1 MSNRSSSVFAAIV
14 ALSLLLGFT
23 GCTNDSYK
31 TGDSDLSYLHADFV
45 VARTAAA
52 QQVVEAVNDDG
63 EQLRFDEPYE
73 CKWATEANNAYR
85 ALLYYT
91 FNKLED
97 KAPHAVSLVNV
108 PVLTPKPLADGEPA
122 GNDPVGFESMWLSK
136 AQPYLNL
143 SILLK
148 TGTADGLDTKQVVG
162 VVKNNSEDNGDGTT
176 THHLSFYHR
185 QNGVPEYYTARLY
198 VSILTDDY
206 RAGDTVV
213 LTVYTYSGVVERRIV
228 L

>member
-1 MSNRSSSVFAAIV
+1 MFNRHSAVFVVIV
-14 ALSLLLGFT
+14 ALSLLLGLT
-23 GCTNDSYK
+23 CCTNDSYK

-45 VARTAAA
+45 VARTATA

-63 EQLRFDEPYE
+63 ELLSFDEPYE
-73 CKWATEANNAYR
+73 CKWATEANNTYR

-97 KAPHAVSLVNV
+97 KAPHAVSLINV
-108 PVLTPKPLADGEPA
+108 PVLTPKPLAEGEPV

-148 TGTADGLDTKQVVG
+148 TGTADGLDSKQIVG
-162 VVKNNSEDNGDGTT
+162 IVKNHVEDNTDGTQ
-176 THHLSFYHR
+176 THHMSFYHR
-185 QNGVPEYYTARLY
+185 QNGVPEYYTTRLY
-198 VSILTDDY
+198 VSIPTADY
-206 RAGDTVV
+206 HSGDTVV
-213 LTVYTYSGVVERRIV
+213 LTIYTYIGVVERRIV